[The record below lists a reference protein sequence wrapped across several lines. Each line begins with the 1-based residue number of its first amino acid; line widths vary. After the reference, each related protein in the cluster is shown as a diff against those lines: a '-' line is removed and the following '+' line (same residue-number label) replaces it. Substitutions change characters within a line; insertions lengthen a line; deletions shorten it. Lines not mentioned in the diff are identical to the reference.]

1 MTTNP
6 NSKLTMRGA
15 EFIVKSAE
23 GMSFF
28 IPEERT
34 EEQQMFIDMARQFVE
49 QEIWPNTEK
58 IEKQIDNISAK
69 LLERTG
75 ELGLL
80 GAEMPEDFGGMSL
93 DTNTNTLLMDVLGP
107 MGSFNTTFAAHTGI
121 GMLPVLYYGTQ
132 QQKEK
137 YLPGLIEGRLK
148 ASYCLTE
155 PGSGSD
161 ALAAKTKAVLSE
173 DKKHYILNGQKIWIS
188 NAGFAN
194 FFIVFAKVDGEKFTA
209 FIIEGLPEG
218 MSLGEEED
226 KMGIKGSS
234 TRQVFFE
241 DVHVSVENLL
251 GEIGK
256 GHKIAF
262 NVLNMGRYKL
272 GAMCVGGAKKS
283 IDLALKYAMERHQFN
298 QPISNFGAIKYK
310 LANMLIRN
318 FAVESAVYRT
328 SSLIQ
333 DQTINQIAN
342 NVDPIE
348 AKRAAVEEFA
358 IESSILKI
366 AGSETTDYVVDET
379 LQIYGGNGFSEE
391 YIPARMYRDNRITRI
406 YEGTN
411 EINRLLIVDMLLKRA
426 LKGTIDFI
434 NPAWEVQK
442 ELKQMPKFGQ
452 SSQLFEAEKK
462 AVQDFR
468 KLVLMVAGGAAKKQ
482 MDGELDLEQE
492 QQIVTFI
499 SDMITDLYLSES
511 MLLRVEKLT
520 PDGTEAHYM
529 HMLRVFLHDTNS
541 RIAKNAIDALSG
553 FTSGDLQ
560 KIFMMGVKRFTAY
573 PVQDVVQSRKYI
585 ANFMIEK
592 GEYPLFR

>member
-1 MTTNP
+1 MTS
-6 NSKLTMRGA
+6 NSNLKFNMSGA

-23 GMSFF
+23 EMEFF
-28 IPEERT
+28 IPEDRT
-34 EEQQMFIDMARQFVE
+34 EEQQMFMDMARQFVE
-49 QEIWPNTEK
+49 QEIWPNASQ
-58 IEKQIDNISAK
+58 IERQENNISSK

-80 GAEMPEDFGGMSL
+80 GAEMPESYGGLNL
-93 DTNTNTLLMDVLGP
+93 DTNTNTLLLDVIGP

-121 GMLPVLYYGTQ
+121 GMLPVLYYGTEA
-132 QQKEK
+132 QKEK

-161 ALAAKTKAVLSE
+161 ALAAKTKAVLNNE
-173 DKKHYILNGQKIWIS
+173 QTHYILNGQKIWIS

-194 FFIVFAKVDGEKFTA
+194 FFIVFAKIDGEKFTA

-218 MSLGEEED
+218 MSLGEEEN

-241 DVHVSVENLL
+241 DVKVPVANVL
-251 GEIGK
+251 GEIGR

-262 NVLNMGRYKL
+262 NVLNMGRFKL
-272 GAMCVGGAKKS
+272 GVMCVGGAKKS
-283 IDLALKYAMERHQFN
+283 IDVALKYALERHQFN
-298 QPISNFGAIKYK
+298 QPIAQFEAIQYK
-310 LANMLIRN
+310 LAEMLIRN

-333 DQTINQIAN
+333 SHASMQTSKG
-342 NVDPIE
+342 VDPIE

-379 LQIYGGNGFSEE
+379 LQIHGGNGFSEE
-391 YIPARMYRDNRITRI
+391 YLPARMYRDNRITRI

-411 EINRLLIVDMLLKRA
+411 EINRLLIVDMLFKRA
-426 LKGTIDFI
+426 LKGKIDFT

-442 ELKQMPKFGQ
+442 ELKQMPKLEQLSGQ
-452 SSQLFEAEKK
+452 FAQEKK
-462 AVQDFR
+462 AVRDFR

-492 QQIVTFI
+492 QQITTYI
-499 SDMITDLYLSES
+499 ADMIIDLYLSES
-511 MLLRVEKLT
+511 MLIRVEKLA
-520 PDGTEAHYM
+520 PNDAEGVYLQ
-529 HMLRVFLHDTNS
+529 MLRVFLHDTNHRLS
-541 RIAKNAIDALSG
+541 KNAIDAICG
-553 FTSGDLQ
+553 FSAGDLQ
-560 KIFMMGVKRFTAY
+560 KIFLMGVKRFATY
-573 PVQDVVQSRKYI
+573 PAQNVIQARRQI
-585 ANFMIEK
+585 AHLMIEK